1 MAMILRLAELLPGN
15 RVSVIET
22 YQPLPIWAV
31 KGQRI
36 VQPMRFRWRHDH
48 SRHHKADPMT
58 ALGIHDE
65 HLPVEVEKH
74 IK

>member
-22 YQPLPIWAV
+22 YQPLPIRAV

-36 VQPMRFRWRHDH
+36 IQPMRLGRRHGH
-48 SRHHKADPMT
+48 PGHHKSDPMT

-65 HLPVEVEKH
+65 HLPVKVEKH
-74 IK
+74 IE